1 MACCRRNLYPRN
13 RFPRSRDQMRFSAA
27 VCSRLNLRDRST
39 EIESRLRYR
48 MVVDER
54 LDANAL
60 NNVMGNSRPSP
71 QPSPLRGEG
80 EQDPLPIGERGNR
93 TLSLS
98 GGGGLLAWF
107 GADLDLL
114 AGRFKA
120 LGADLQIHPR
130 LIDCLQSILE

>member
-71 QPSPLRGEG
+71 HGQLTPLSPALTPAGRGGTGPSPYRGEG
-80 EQDPLPIGERGNR
+80 EQDPLPIGGRGDYSPGSGR
-93 TLSLS
+93 T
-98 GGGGLLAWF
+98 
-107 GADLDLL
+107 
-114 AGRFKA
+114 
-120 LGADLQIHPR
+120 
-130 LIDCLQSILE
+130 SI

>member
-80 EQDPLPIGERGNR
+80 EQDPLPIG
-93 TLSLS
+93 
-98 GGGGLLAWF
+98 GGGLLAWF
-107 GADLDLL
+107 GADLHLL
-114 AGRFKA
+114 AGRFQA
-120 LGADLQIHPR
+120 LGADL
-130 LIDCLQSILE
+130 